1 MRVLIL
7 ISLAICAFSAASSN
21 NVQQI
26 GMTGQALLEDMQKEA
41 NKNKMYVIMFK
52 KVDVEDKA
60 LMAAND
66 NQKEG
71 VINRLNSLAQLSDAQ
86 KANF

>member
-1 MRVLIL
+1 
-7 ISLAICAFSAASSN
+7 
-21 NVQQI
+21 
-26 GMTGQALLEDMQKEA
+26 MTGQALLEDMQKEA

-71 VINRLNSLAQLSDAQ
+71 VINRLNTLAQLSDA
-86 KANF
+86 

>member
-1 MRVLIL
+1 
-7 ISLAICAFSAASSN
+7 
-21 NVQQI
+21 
-26 GMTGQALLEDMQKEA
+26 MTGQALLEDMQKEA

-71 VINRLNSLAQLSDAQ
+71 IINRLNSLAQLSDAQ

>member
-1 MRVLIL
+1 
-7 ISLAICAFSAASSN
+7 
-21 NVQQI
+21 
-26 GMTGQALLEDMQKEA
+26 MTGQALVEEMQKEA
-41 NKNKMYVIMFK
+41 NKNKMYVVMFK

-71 VINRLNSLAQLSDAQ
+71 IINRLNSLAQLSDAQ

>member
-1 MRVLIL
+1 
-7 ISLAICAFSAASSN
+7 
-21 NVQQI
+21 
-26 GMTGQALLEDMQKEA
+26 MTGQALLEDMQKEA

-71 VINRLNSLAQLSDAQ
+71 MINRLNNLAQLPDAQ